1 MHFQQLLANGL
12 AASVLPGA
20 LSYAIPRANANKIR
34 TVVTTDM
41 ESDDLA
47 SLVRYILYTN
57 DLENQGL
64 IYTASK
70 FHWEG
75 DGKNT
80 SFFLPDREYDTPQT
94 SWRPT
99 GITTIQ
105 DHLLKAYAEV
115 YPNLLVHDPT
125 YPTPEAL
132 LSITKVGN
140 VDFDGEMAK
149 DTEGSDLIKE
159 LVLDEDPRTLYLQ
172 AWGGTNTIARAL
184 KSISDEQSSSAS
196 WNTTKAHISSKVVI
210 LASGFQDNT
219 YGEYLAPNWPAIRV
233 EELSAAYDTWG
244 FNCNQGQGNVRGLP
258 DNNAYYKG
266 AWIKP
271 NIQTGPLGSLYRSW
285 LDGQTT
291 FGGGDQLDVFGD
303 PEKAPSG
310 WCKPLE
316 QYDFLS
322 EGDNVVFNPLLTTG
336 LQDPSDANIGGWGG
350 RRKQNSTSPDLWVL
364 VDKEVGRNGSE
375 VENWTT
381 DRWVAAAQNDFAARM
396 QWALTSEYAEGN
408 HAPSIKIAGPQTVS
422 ARAGSDVKLSAQVSD
437 PDEDEVTVSW
447 WQYLEEGTYPNKLEV
462 TGAADNSATVSVPA
476 DAESGQTISII
487 AEATDDGQFPLTRY
501 GRVFIEVS

>member
-1 MHFQQLLANGL
+1 MRFQQLLANGL
-12 AASVLPGA
+12 VASALQGAASH
-20 LSYAIPRANANKIR
+20 AIPKASKIR

-47 SLVRYILYTN
+47 SLVRYILYSN
-57 DLENQGL
+57 DVENQGL
-64 IYTASK
+64 IYTSSRY
-70 FHWEG
+70 HWQG

-80 SFFLPDREYDTPQT
+80 SFFLPGREYDTPQT

-105 DHLLKAYAEV
+105 DHLLKGYAQV
-115 YPNLLVHDPT
+115 YPNLLVHDQT

-132 LSITKVGN
+132 ASITKVGN
-140 VDFDGEMAK
+140 VDFDSEMAK
-149 DTEGSDLIKE
+149 DTEGSDLIKK
-159 LVLDEDPRTLYLQ
+159 LILDKDPRTLYLQ

-184 KSISDEQSSSAS
+184 KSISDEQSSSPS
-196 WNTTKAHISSKVVI
+196 WATTKAHISSKVVI

-219 YGEYLAPNWPAIRV
+219 YAEYIAPNWPALRV

-244 FNCNQGQGNVRGLP
+244 FNCNKGQGNVRGLP
-258 DNNAYYKG
+258 DNNGYYKG

-303 PEKAPSG
+303 PAKAPGG

-316 QYDFLS
+316 KYDFLS
-322 EGDNVVFNPLLTTG
+322 EGDNVVFNNLLPTG
-336 LQDPSDANIGGWGG
+336 LQDPSDENIGSWGG

-364 VDKEVGRNGSE
+364 VDKEIGRNGSE
-375 VENWTT
+375 VQGWTT

-396 QWALTSEYAEGN
+396 QWTLTSDYAGGN
-408 HAPSIKIAGPQTVS
+408 HAPYVKIAGPQTVK
-422 ARAGSDVKLSAQVSD
+422 ARAGSDVRLSAQVGD
-437 PDEDEVTVSW
+437 PDGDQVAVAW
-447 WQYLEEGTYPNKLEV
+447 WQYLEEGTYPNRV
-462 TGAADNSATVSVPA
+462 DVATGEADYSATVRVPD
-476 DAESGQTISII
+476 DAKSGQTISII
-487 AEATDDGQFPLTRY
+487 AEATDDGHFPLTRY
-501 GRVFIEVS
+501 GRVFIEVL